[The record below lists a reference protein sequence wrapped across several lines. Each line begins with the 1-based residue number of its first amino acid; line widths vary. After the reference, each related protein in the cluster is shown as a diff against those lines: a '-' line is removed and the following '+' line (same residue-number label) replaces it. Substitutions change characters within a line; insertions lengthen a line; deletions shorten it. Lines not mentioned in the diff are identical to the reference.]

1 MPKKILPILY
11 QSDSE
16 IPLHFVTT
24 YKKNNAIS
32 SSTLAAA
39 KRTFHLDTLAQHSK
53 KKKKILSGFTVDKEN
68 VNINN
73 NYNDPDFIPAK
84 SLLDDENKENDY
96 FSGKKLYGF
105 EKKNKSGLSNYSQ
118 TSTSEETTTENKEKK
133 RKRKEKANKDNK
145 NSDEDDSEL
154 EEEEEEDNK
163 NRVINSEEAAYR
175 AFSYQDNNYSSD
187 EEEMLEKINGLQR
200 IEDEIE
206 NAGYEQYFQNL
217 HNKKNMTSDNTLS
230 KLPILDHKEYLEL
243 LKKVPQKHEAEIKKL
258 ISFHE
263 QDFQQWYFELIMGFN
278 LAFYGFGSK
287 IKLLTKFA
295 KEILC
300 DSPVFV
306 INGFSPAVSVKAIL
320 NGISE
325 QIIKYTGILGTLQ
338 EQIARIEEYFM
349 DDNRKIERIFL
360 LIHNIDGI
368 NLRNDK
374 AQTTLSLIAAIPN
387 IHIIASVDHINASFL
402 WDNAKVYRYN
412 FIWHD
417 VTTYESYTIETSF
430 ENSFMLQKNQLDA
443 RGVMHVLSCLTSN
456 GRQIFRVL
464 AEHQIV
470 TEAESLSTEDIGNS
484 ASEGLLLN
492 KSSTGTSHASYE
504 SLGLSHSAYYN
515 LCLEKFLVSNET
527 TFRTQLT
534 EFRDHKIIFRKVTA
548 NSDVY
553 YIPLS
558 ATVLFLEPFLLG

>member
-1 MPKKILPILY
+1 M
-11 QSDSE
+11 D
-16 IPLHFVTT
+16 
-24 YKKNNAIS
+24 
-32 SSTLAAA
+32 
-39 KRTFHLDTLAQHSK
+39 
-53 KKKKILSGFTVDKEN
+53 
-68 VNINN
+68 
-73 NYNDPDFIPAK
+73 
-84 SLLDDENKENDY
+84 
-96 FSGKKLYGF
+96 
-105 EKKNKSGLSNYSQ
+105 
-118 TSTSEETTTENKEKK
+118 
-133 RKRKEKANKDNK
+133 
-145 NSDEDDSEL
+145 
-154 EEEEEEDNK
+154 
-163 NRVINSEEAAYR
+163 
-175 AFSYQDNNYSSD
+175 
-187 EEEMLEKINGLQR
+187 KINGLQR

-217 HNKKNMTSDNTLS
+217 HNKKNITSDNTLS
-230 KLPILDHKEYLEL
+230 KLPILDHKEYVEL
-243 LKKVPQKHEAEIKKL
+243 LKKAPQKHTFEIEKL
-258 ISFHE
+258 TTYHE
-263 QDFQQWYFELIMGFN
+263 QNFQQWYFELIMGFN

-295 KEILC
+295 KEVLNN
-300 DSPVFV
+300 SPVFV

-325 QIIKYTGILGTLQ
+325 QIIKYTGVLGTVQ
-338 EQIARIEEYFM
+338 EQITRIEEYFTN
-349 DDNRKIERIFL
+349 DKRKIKRIFL

-368 NLRNDK
+368 NLRNEK

-387 IHIIASVDHINASFL
+387 IHMIASVDHINASFL

-417 VTTYESYTIETSF
+417 ITTYESYTIETSF

-470 TEAESLSTEDIGNS
+470 TEAENLSTEEITGGG
-484 ASEGLLLN
+484 EGLLLN
-492 KSSTGTSHASYE
+492 KGNNDNKSHSSYE

-534 EFRDHKIIFRKVTA
+534 EFKDHKIIFRKVTA

-558 ATVLFLEPFLLG
+558 ATVLSEILENIE

>member
-1 MPKKILPILY
+1 MSSSKKLLPILY

-24 YKKNNAIS
+24 YKKSSAIS

-53 KKKKILSGFTVDKEN
+53 KKKKILSGFTVEKEN
-68 VNINN
+68 IDINN
-73 NYNDPDFIPAK
+73 NYSDPDFIPTK
-84 SLLDDENKENDY
+84 LKNVENKENDY
-96 FSGKKLYGF
+96 FSGKNLYGF
-105 EKKNKSGLSNYSQ
+105 EKKNKSGLANYNNPV
-118 TSTSEETTTENKEKK
+118 TEDNDTKKKK
-133 RKRKEKANKDNK
+133 RKRKNEKEKVSKSD
-145 NSDEDDSEL
+145 SEQDDED
-154 EEEEEEDNK
+154 EEEEEKENS
-163 NRVINSEEAAYR
+163 NRVINSEEATYR
-175 AFSYQDNNYSSD
+175 ALSYQDRNYSSD
-187 EEEMLEKINGLQR
+187 EEEILDKINGLQR

-217 HNKKNMTSDNTLS
+217 HNKKNITSDNTLS
-230 KLPILDHKEYLEL
+230 KLPILEHKEYLEL
-243 LKKVPQKHEAEIKKL
+243 LKKVPKKHEAEIEEL
-258 ISFHE
+258 VSFHE
-263 QDFQQWYFELIMGFN
+263 KNFQQWYFELVMGFN

-287 IKLLTKFA
+287 INLLTKFA
-295 KEILC
+295 KEMLNE
-300 DSPVFV
+300 SPVFV
-306 INGFSPAVSVKAIL
+306 INGFSPAVSIKAIL

-325 QIIKYTGILGTLQ
+325 QILKYTGVLGTVQ
-338 EQIARIEEYFM
+338 EQISRIEDYFT
-349 DDNRKIERIFL
+349 DEKRKIKKIFL

-374 AQTTLSLIAAIPN
+374 TQTTLSLIAAIPN
-387 IHIIASVDHINASFL
+387 VHLIASIDHINASFL

-417 VTTYESYTIETSF
+417 ITTFESYTIETSF

-456 GRQIFRVL
+456 GRKIFRVL
-464 AEHQIV
+464 AEHQIIS
-470 TEAESLSTEDIGNS
+470 EAESHSIEDTDNIG
-484 ASEGLLLN
+484 EGLSLSKN
-492 KSSTGTSHASYE
+492 NNNSTPHTSYE

-534 EFRDHKIIFRKVTA
+534 EFKDHKIIYRKVTA

-558 ATVLFLEPFLLG
+558 ATVLSEILENIE

>member
-1 MPKKILPILY
+1 MSKKLLPILY

-24 YKKNNAIS
+24 YKKNNTIS

-53 KKKKILSGFTVDKEN
+53 KKKKILSGFTVEKEN
-68 VNINN
+68 IDINN
-73 NYNDPDFIPAK
+73 NYSDPDFIPTK
-84 SLLDDENKENDY
+84 SNDDNKENDY
-96 FSGKKLYGF
+96 FTGKNLYGF
-105 EKKNKSGLSNYSQ
+105 EKKNKSGLSIYNNKRN
-118 TSTSEETTTENKEKK
+118 EE
-133 RKRKEKANKDNK
+133 D
-145 NSDEDDSEL
+145 SDIEE
-154 EEEEEEDNK
+154 EEEEEEDDDDDDEDEDND
-163 NRVINSEEAAYR
+163 NTRVINEEEVNYR
-175 AFSYQDNNYSSD
+175 AYSYQDNNYISD
-187 EEEMLEKINGLQR
+187 EEEEEGEQTKINGLQR

-217 HNKKNMTSDNTLS
+217 HNKKNITSNNTLS

-243 LKKVPQKHEAEIKKL
+243 LKKTPKKHTTEIKKL
-258 ISFHE
+258 VSFHE
-263 QDFQQWYFELIMGFN
+263 NDFQQWYFELVMGFN

-287 IKLLTKFA
+287 INLLTKFA
-295 KEILC
+295 KEMLN

-306 INGFSPAVSVKAIL
+306 INGFSPAVSVKSVL

-325 QIIKYTGILGTLQ
+325 QILKYSGVLGSVQ
-338 EQIARIEEYFM
+338 EQISRIEDYFT
-349 DDNRKIERIFL
+349 NEKRKIKKLFL

-368 NLRNDK
+368 NFRNDK
-374 AQTTLSLIAAIPN
+374 SQTTLSLIAAIPN
-387 IHIIASVDHINASFL
+387 IHVIASVDHINASFL
-402 WDNAKVYRYN
+402 WDNIKVYRYN

-417 VTTYESYTIETSF
+417 ITTFESYTIETSF

-456 GRQIFRVL
+456 GRKIFRVL
-464 AEHQIV
+464 AEHQIIA
-470 TEAESLSTEDIGNS
+470 EAEDMDRNEGISGGDKDSLLSTTTTN
-484 ASEGLLLN
+484 N
-492 KSSTGTSHASYE
+492 NNNNNNNNTSHSSYE

-534 EFRDHKIIFRKVTA
+534 EFKDHKIIYRKVTA

-558 ATVLFLEPFLLG
+558 ATTLSEILENIE

>member
-1 MPKKILPILY
+1 MSSSKKILPILY

-39 KRTFHLDTLAQHSK
+39 KRTFHKDTLTQHSK
-53 KKKKILSGFTVDKEN
+53 KKKKISSGFTVEKEN
-68 VNINN
+68 IDINN
-73 NYNDPDFIPAK
+73 NYTDPDFIPTKLK
-84 SLLDDENKENDY
+84 SDENKENDY

-105 EKKNKSGLSNYSQ
+105 EKKNKSGLSNYNNSI
-118 TSTSEETTTENKEKK
+118 TENNDTKK
-133 RKRKEKANKDNK
+133 KRRKRKEETVTK
-145 NSDEDDSEL
+145 NDKNIEDES
-154 EEEEEEDNK
+154 EEEEEEEENNN
-163 NRVINSEEAAYR
+163 NRIINSEEAAYR
-175 AFSYQDNNYSSD
+175 ALSYQDNNYSSD
-187 EEEMLEKINGLQR
+187 DEEILDKINGLQR

-217 HNKKNMTSDNTLS
+217 HNKKNVTSDNTLS
-230 KLPILDHKEYLEL
+230 KLPVLDHKEYIEL
-243 LKKVPQKHEAEIKKL
+243 LKKVPKKHESEIEKL

-263 QDFQQWYFELIMGFN
+263 KNFQQWYFELIMGFN

-287 IKLLTKFA
+287 INLLTKFV
-295 KEILC
+295 KEMLNE
-300 DSPVFV
+300 SPVFV
-306 INGFSPAVSVKAIL
+306 INGFSPAVSIKAIL

-325 QIIKYTGILGTLQ
+325 QIIKYTGVLGTVQ
-338 EQIARIEEYFM
+338 EQISRIEDYFT
-349 DDNRKIERIFL
+349 NEKRKIEKLFL

-374 AQTTLSLIAAIPN
+374 TQTTLSLIAAIPN
-387 IHIIASVDHINASFL
+387 IHVIASVDHINASFL
-402 WDNAKVYRYN
+402 WDNTKVYRYN

-417 VTTYESYTIETSF
+417 ITTYESYTIETSF

-456 GRQIFRVL
+456 GRKIFRVL

-470 TEAESLSTEDIGNS
+470 TEAESLSTGDIDTIVD
-484 ASEGLLLN
+484 GLSLN
-492 KSSTGTSHASYE
+492 KNNNPTHPSYE

-515 LCLEKFLVSNET
+515 LCLEQFLVSNET

-534 EFRDHKIIFRKVTA
+534 EFKDHKIIFRKVTA

-558 ATVLFLEPFLLG
+558 ATVLSEILENIE

>member
-1 MPKKILPILY
+1 MPKKTLPILY

-16 IPLHFVTT
+16 IPLHFITT

-32 SSTLAAA
+32 SSTLAKA

-53 KKKKILSGFTVDKEN
+53 KKKKILSGFTVEKEN
-68 VNINN
+68 ININNN
-73 NYNDPDFIPAK
+73 NYNDPDFIPTK
-84 SLLDDENKENDY
+84 IVTDDENKENDY

-105 EKKNKSGLSNYSQ
+105 EKKNKSGLSNYNSQ
-118 TSTSEETTTENKEKK
+118 LTETDTNKK
-133 RKRKEKANKDNK
+133 RKRRRKGEKSDDKD
-145 NSDEDDSEL
+145 SDYDSEL
-154 EEEEEEDNK
+154 EEEEESS
-163 NRVINSEEAAYR
+163 NRLINNEEAAYR
-175 AFSYQDNNYSSD
+175 NLSYQDNNYSSD
-187 EEEMLEKINGLQR
+187 EEEMMSKISGLQR

-217 HNKKNMTSDNTLS
+217 HNKKNITSDNTLS
-230 KLPILDHKEYLEL
+230 KLPILDHKEYIEL
-243 LKKVPQKHEAEIKKL
+243 LKKAPQKHVSEIKKL
-258 ISFHE
+258 TTYHE
-263 QDFQQWYFELIMGFN
+263 QNFQQWYFELIMGFN

-295 KEILC
+295 KEVLNN
-300 DSPVFV
+300 SPVFV

-325 QIIKYTGILGTLQ
+325 QIIKYTGVLGTVQ
-338 EQIARIEEYFM
+338 EQISRIEEYFT
-349 DDNRKIERIFL
+349 DDKRKIKRIFL

-374 AQTTLSLIAAIPN
+374 TQTTLSLIAAIPN
-387 IHIIASVDHINASFL
+387 IHVIASVDHINASFL

-417 VTTYESYTIETSF
+417 ITTYEPYTIETSF

-470 TEAESLSTEDIGNS
+470 TEAENIDTEEMTGG
-484 ASEGLLLN
+484 EGLLLN
-492 KSSTGTSHASYE
+492 KGNENKSHSSYE

-534 EFRDHKIIFRKVTA
+534 EFKDHKIIFRKVTA

-558 ATVLFLEPFLLG
+558 ATVLSEILENIE